1 MVFNQG
7 LGGPK
12 AKPKGAADGQWVNI
26 PTPCYPF
33 NKVRNLVSWAIYWII
48 VAGVTQE
55 AQARSLFTDKA
66 SWAISQE
73 KLYLNRII
81 SPYRKPTQVDKRKY
95 AKVNG
100 WDLVKELGKQVAVSS
115 QYGLPWPQGLGL
127 QQTYF
132 NRLFIKNTAPC

>member
-7 LGGPK
+7 LVGPK
-12 AKPKGAADGQWVNI
+12 ANPKGAADGQSVNI
-26 PTPCYPF
+26 QTPCYLF
-33 NKVRNLVSWAIYWII
+33 NIVRNLVCWATYWIVVGGI
-48 VAGVTQE
+48 TQE
-55 AQARSLFTDKA
+55 VPTGSSFVDKPNKA
-66 SWAISQE
+66 SFQE
-73 KLYLNRII
+73 KLYLNKII

-100 WDLVKELGKQVAVSS
+100 LNLVKELGKQVAVSS
-115 QYGLPWPQGLGL
+115 QYGLPCAQALGL